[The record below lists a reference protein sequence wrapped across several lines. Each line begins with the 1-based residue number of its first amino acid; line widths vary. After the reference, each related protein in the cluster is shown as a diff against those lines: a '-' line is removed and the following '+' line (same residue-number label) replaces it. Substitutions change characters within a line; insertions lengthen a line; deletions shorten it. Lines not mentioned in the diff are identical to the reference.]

1 MVRLFLCC
9 LLGARVCGDLLMTTS
24 VAPTTELLAICR
36 KHAICEISKG
46 WDKDVTFAEQVIT
59 STRLIFE

>member
-1 MVRLFLCC
+1 

-36 KHAICEISKG
+36 KHAVCEISKG
-46 WDKDVTFAEQVIT
+46 WDKDVTFAEQVIQH
-59 STRLIFE
+59 SIHF